1 MKRVLFAAGGT
12 MGHLGPAIAVAEAL
26 AKRDPRVSI
35 TFVGTR
41 SAIESTTQVTFP
53 RRRIVKAPL
62 PRKVGPDLLLFPIRL
77 LIALMQSIPLVLR
90 ADIVVGFGGYV
101 ATPVYLAAR
110 LTGRRIILHE
120 ANALPG
126 FANRVGRTLGAE
138 CYVNFEAIGREWNA
152 QVIGMPLREG
162 IIDLVHRLKRSPS
175 APQSDH
181 REILVIGGSQGSMRI
196 NEAIWESLDR
206 LDSTLRI
213 VHAVGEANLEKVPT
227 GIPADRYRAVGFI
240 EDMAKAYERAD
251 LVIARAGAVT
261 CAELLAL
268 GKRAILIP
276 LGHGNGEQAINARS
290 LVESG
295 NAISIDDRLFD
306 ADWLVTKIDEALD
319 LPAQMPANPLLDA
332 TAILVEAILDDRR
345 AGS

>member
-26 AKRDPRVSI
+26 AKSDPKISI

-41 SAIESTTQVTFP
+41 SGIESKAKIAFP
-53 RRRIVKAPL
+53 QRRIVKAPL
-62 PRKVGPDLLLFPIRL
+62 PRKIGLDLLLFPFRL
-77 LIALMQSIPLVLR
+77 FAAVLQSIPLVLR
-90 ADIVVGFGGYV
+90 SDTVVGFGGYV

-110 LTGRRIILHE
+110 LTGRRIVLHE

-126 FANRVGRTLGAE
+126 FANRVGRALGAD
-138 CYVNFEAIGREWNA
+138 CYVNFAEVGREWNA
-152 QVIGMPLREG
+152 PIIGMPLRKE
-162 IIDLVHRLKRSPS
+162 IIDLAQRHHRSPS
-175 APQSDH
+175 STDVGPH
-181 REILVIGGSQGSMRI
+181 EILVIGGSQGSMRI
-196 NEAIWESLDR
+196 NEAIWGALGR
-206 LDSTLRI
+206 LDPKLRI
-213 VHAVGEANLEKVPT
+213 IHAVGEANLGKVPA
-227 GIPADRYRAVGFI
+227 GLPSDRYRAVGFI
-240 EDMAKAYERAD
+240 STMADAYERAA

-295 NAISIDDRLFD
+295 YAISVADHDFD
-306 ADWLVTKIDEALD
+306 ADWLVANIDSALG
-319 LPAQMPANPLLDA
+319 LPAHTPVDPLLNA
-332 TAILVEAILDDRR
+332 TTILVEAILDDGHVR
-345 AGS
+345 S